1 MTGLAR
7 ALGVPVPS
15 ERQDS
20 PTTRVTIRYRVGHD
34 ETRHLM
40 LGLPGE
46 PIECAVRQTGST
58 SVELHSLTCNYSPDA
73 AGVLNALAG
82 ALRGTPR
89 VSKGPE
95 RIELL
100 PMDAVPTRV
109 GPEFVLPADASLSDA
124 GRALRAALRKR
135 GASAVTLVPAAGADE
150 IDLVLLAA
158 EADEL
163 EWAGRC
169 ALARLLADAADNPVL
184 ARVLWAFLREAKAR
198 PTPKNGT
205 AGHETLV
212 WAVAALSNADPQM
225 LRTDPVLLE
234 RLLRS
239 VG

>member
-73 AGVLNALAG
+73 AG
-82 ALRGTPR
+82 
-89 VSKGPE
+89 
-95 RIELL
+95 
-100 PMDAVPTRV
+100 
-109 GPEFVLPADASLSDA
+109 
-124 GRALRAALRKR
+124 
-135 GASAVTLVPAAGADE
+135 
-150 IDLVLLAA
+150 
-158 EADEL
+158 
-163 EWAGRC
+163 
-169 ALARLLADAADNPVL
+169 
-184 ARVLWAFLREAKAR
+184 
-198 PTPKNGT
+198 
-205 AGHETLV
+205 